1 MATISHADKLALLL
15 AAGDAKRSHKYT
27 SLTSNERKRYIEYL
41 SKLTLVQ
48 NFFLSRTYRHFDIP
62 PTLEERVCVLQPSE

>member
-27 SLTSNERKRYIEYL
+27 SLTSNERKRYTEYL

-48 NFFLSRTYRHFDIP
+48 NFFLIAYNFTTQDLWTF
-62 PTLEERVCVLQPSE
+62 